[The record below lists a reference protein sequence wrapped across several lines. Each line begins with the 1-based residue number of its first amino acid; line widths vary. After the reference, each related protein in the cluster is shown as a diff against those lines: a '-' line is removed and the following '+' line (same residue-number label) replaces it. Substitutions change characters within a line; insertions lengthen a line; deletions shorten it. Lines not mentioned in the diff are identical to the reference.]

1 MMHSRILLLSL
12 FVCALT
18 LAACDA
24 APRGYDVESYAAFAR
39 QTYAAAGSDVSAAE
53 VIAQNERARKTE
65 AAQDIAAKNAHE
77 LEMVSAQKTREVF
90 EAQRA
95 DLQKTED
102 ARDRASAL
110 TTREAATQKTATAS
124 AQQTTTR
131 IAENIATAT
140 AVVQN
145 EKDKRAALLAEQE
158 LKDEITKRTEQRQI
172 QAATLDA
179 RKQASYVAEMIGV
192 LWMPVTGAL
201 LILIVLF
208 FVWKSLR
215 ALQHRME
222 AHNRET
228 EARAMALLPPVM
240 LVIENGRVLGGYLP
254 SPHGWEFQ
262 GIDVTEP
269 TAPLQLPPPIAPVTV
284 SPANADILVGT
295 APANLFYDDLIHLKD
310 LETFTRTILEEMD
323 WSQERWTRKE
333 HNRLPRGYVLSKDT
347 RDAAG
352 QGVYGGYSKL
362 LQKFVDARLII
373 ERGAGAT
380 GRWNPN
386 APRDFDSVW
395 RILNRADPPPPMPP
409 IDQVASPTPTPRA
422 RRARKVVPSNPPA
435 LSTQSVENA
444 PLS

>member
-1 MMHSRILLLSL
+1 MSSRILILLL
-12 FVCALT
+12 LLLA

-24 APRGYDVESYAAFAR
+24 GVSRNIGAEERGIFAR
-39 QTYAAAGSDVSAAE
+39 QTSDAAGSDANAFE
-53 VIAQNERARKTE
+53 VIAQAERARKTE
-65 AAQDIAAKNAHE
+65 AAREREQQNAHE
-77 LEMVSAQKTREVF
+77 MEMQSARQTSEAF

-110 TTREAATQKTATAS
+110 TTREAAAQKTATAA

-131 IAENIATAT
+131 VAEGIAQQTSV
-140 AVVQN
+140 AVV
-145 EKDKRAALLAEQE
+145 AAANVKATLQAEQ
-158 LKDEITKRTEQRQI
+158 LQDEVAKRTEQRQI
-172 QAATLDA
+172 QTATLDA
-179 RKQASYVAEMIGV
+179 RKQASYFAEMIGV

>member
-1 MMHSRILLLSL
+1 MQSRILILLL
-12 FVCALT
+12 LILA

-24 APRGYDVESYAAFAR
+24 GVSRNIGAEERGIFAR
-39 QTYAAAGSDVSAAE
+39 QTSDAAGSDANAFE
-53 VIAQNERARKTE
+53 VIAQAERARKTE
-65 AAQDIAAKNAHE
+65 AAREREQQNAHE
-77 LEMVSAQKTREVF
+77 LEMQSARQTSEAF

-95 DLQKTED
+95 DMQKTED
-102 ARDRASAL
+102 ARDRANAL
-110 TTREAATQKTATAS
+110 TTREAATQKTATAA

-131 IAENIATAT
+131 IAESVAQQTSVAVIAAANVKAT
-140 AVVQN
+140 LQ
-145 EKDKRAALLAEQE
+145 AEQ
-158 LKDEITKRTEQRQI
+158 LQDEVAKRTEQRQI

-269 TAPLQLPPPIAPVTV
+269 TAPLQLPPPVAPVTV